1 MTPERNDADQRL
13 DALLRA
19 VRSRFLAGADA
30 GFDFEAGLADVCSR
44 AARPVAGVPGRAP
57 NGGPAPRSA
66 VAEACDHL
74 GQFVVALGAIHAA
87 GPLPDPAVSQL
98 RRAAEVVLRLHDHVA
113 AGSLSAPDL
122 AAALT
127 DIRDALARA
136 GLIMRTELGRSLDDL
151 LISAGALVPGH
162 DDLGLDAESWLR
174 RLEHRTTAALAAGD
188 PARARKGREA
198 RARGDAADR
207 ANRRRGDGSR
217 P

>member
-98 RRAAEVVLRLHDHVA
+98 RRAAEVVLRLYDHVA
-113 AGSLSAPDL
+113 TGSLSAPDL

-127 DIRDALARA
+127 DTRDALARA
-136 GLIMRTELGRSLDDL
+136 GLMLRTEHGQSLDDL

-162 DDLGLDAESWLR
+162 DLGLDAESWLR

-188 PARARKGREA
+188 PARARKGSEA
-198 RARGDAADR
+198 RARGAEADR